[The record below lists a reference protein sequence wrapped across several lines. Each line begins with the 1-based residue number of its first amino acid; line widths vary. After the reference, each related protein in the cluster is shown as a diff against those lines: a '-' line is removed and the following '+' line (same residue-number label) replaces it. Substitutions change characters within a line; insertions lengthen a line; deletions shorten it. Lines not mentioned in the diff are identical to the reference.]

1 MKTDI
6 SDSGVYICIARN
18 NAGTAIGQ
26 VRLQVS
32 GKCRIH
38 FGCHC
43 DRMVVGFTATCA
55 ISAYHHGSC
64 DFESRSWSG
73 VHNATLCDKVCQ

>member
-32 GKCRIH
+32 GKYRIH
-38 FGCHC
+38 LGGGC
-43 DRMVVGFTATCA
+43 DRMVVE
-55 ISAYHHGSC
+55 Y
-64 DFESRSWSG
+64 
-73 VHNATLCDKVCQ
+73 NAT

>member
-32 GKCRIH
+32 GKYRIH
-38 FGCHC
+38 SGGGC
-43 DRMVVGFTATCA
+43 DRMVVEFTTTNA
-55 ISAYHHGSC
+55 ISA
-64 DFESRSWSG
+64 
-73 VHNATLCDKVCQ
+73 

>member
-26 VRLQVS
+26 IRLQVS
-32 GKCRIH
+32 GKYRIH
-38 FGCHC
+38 LGGRCGC
-43 DRMVVGFTATCA
+43 DRMVVEFTTTNA
-55 ISAYHHGSC
+55 ISAYRH
-64 DFESRSWSG
+64 
-73 VHNATLCDKVCQ
+73 